1 MRHYCDNCCAD
12 VTDIRVKCAEC
23 INFDL
28 CLQCFSCGAEIGRHR
43 KTHDYQIINYG
54 NFPLYPNEKGW
65 TAGEEIEFLE
75 KVTRYGLGN
84 WEKIAEIMETKTPK
98 EVEDHFRMYLEG
110 NIGQATWSSVQV
122 PTIKDHTD
130 TEKDMQSA
138 TSTRKS
144 KSCNL
149 SPDDCLSVG
158 YMPLRNEFE
167 EEYDDNAESLLCHLS
182 ENEEDDDLDK
192 ALKCAKIQIYN
203 KRIRKRIECKK
214 VVEDHDLVSEFLKEE
229 DKVQNA
235 KTTRSSTSDASE
247 MKSKMRPL
255 CRFHSS
261 LSHQQLISNIH
272 RHRRLKAR
280 IRELMRYRRNGI
292 MKLEDAS
299 KFERA
304 RNKQLK
310 SKENKKKISSPS
322 SSQRHLSSTDSK
334 KEKKSVDSSP
344 RQEKG
349 DHSKYKEN
357 IANRELLSWAE
368 KKLCSSLK
376 LKSSQYISLKIQL
389 LKERRYKVKSI
400 LHKFPLPSGLSKA
413 DLQEVVSF
421 LARSG
426 WLKSG

>member
-23 INFDL
+23 VNFDL
-28 CLQCFSCGAEIGRHR
+28 CLQCFSCGAEIGKH
-43 KTHDYQIINYG
+43 KKAHDYQIINYG

-65 TAGEEIEFLE
+65 TAGEDIEFLE

-84 WEKIAEIMETKTPK
+84 WEKIAEIMEKTPK
-98 EVEDHFRMYLEG
+98 EVEDHFKLYLEG
-110 NIGQATWSSVQV
+110 NIGQATWSTAQV

-130 TEKDMQSA
+130 TELDIQN
-138 TSTRKS
+138 STNTKKS

-149 SPDDCLSVG
+149 SSDDCLAVG

-167 EEYDDNAESLLCHLS
+167 EEYDDNAEALLCHLS

-203 KRIRKRIECKK
+203 KRLRKRIECKR
-214 VVEDHDLVSEFLKEE
+214 VVEEYDLVSEFLKEE
-229 DKVQNA
+229 DKLQNS
-235 KTTRSSTSDASE
+235 KTTRSSSGDASE
-247 MKSKMRPL
+247 MRIKMRPF

-272 RHRRLKAR
+272 RHRRVKAR
-280 IRELMRYRRNGI
+280 IKELMRYRRNGI
-292 MKLEDAS
+292 TKLDDTA

-322 SSQRHLSSTDSK
+322 SSQRHLSNTESK
-334 KEKKSVDSSP
+334 KEKKSVDTSS
-344 RQEKG
+344 RQEKGG

-357 IANRELLSWAE
+357 IGHELLSRSE
-368 KKLCSSLK
+368 KKLCSSIRI
-376 LKSSQYISLKIQL
+376 KSSHYITLKAQL
-389 LKERRYKVKSI
+389 LKERRHKAKGI

-413 DLQEVVSF
+413 DLQEVVAF
-421 LARSG
+421 FVRCG
-426 WLKSG
+426 WLKNG